1 MYYIA
6 VPKDDK
12 YVIVLGQSFGIRSNA
27 AKYAERMGWRDF
39 FIATEEQRQIIES
52 GQPFAGASVLGF
64 GASVLGVGVTVIP
77 STEGPQ
83 EPDATWMKEEGIPWD
98 KAGRSAQKKKNVSR

>member
-1 MYYIA
+1 MFYIA
-6 VPKDDK
+6 LPKDDK
-12 YVIVLGQSFGIRSNA
+12 YVIVLGQSFGVRSNA
-27 AKYAERMGWRDF
+27 AKYAERMGWKDF

-52 GQPFAGASVLGF
+52 GQLFAGTSVLGF

-77 STEGPQ
+77 STAGPQ

-98 KAGRSAQKKKNVSR
+98 KAGRSAKKKKNVSR